1 MLDFYNKK
9 QYNNS
14 MNTDIMIDLE
24 TLDVLPSATILTI
37 GAVKFD
43 PFGSE
48 IEESTMEKFYVR
60 VDVDSCDRLGCTVS
74 QATLDWW
81 SNQSQAAQDEAF
93 DPTNRIDIVDAMNQL
108 YKFCWGAKRVWSHG
122 AGFDIIIMEH
132 IFRKIG
138 KAVPWQFWE
147 VRDTRTLFDI
157 GINPNRPPVLKHHAL
172 EDAWN
177 QAVGVQNVF
186 KKLRSSSGLD
196 GVLITP
202 LANQR

>member
-1 MLDFYNKK
+1 MK
-9 QYNNS
+9 
-14 MNTDIMIDLE
+14 TDIMIDLE

-43 PFGSE
+43 PFGDE
-48 IEESTMEKFYVR
+48 INDPAMEKFYVK
-60 VDVDSCDRLGCTVS
+60 VDLDSCDRLGRTVS

-93 DPTNRIDIVDAMNQL
+93 DPSNRIPIQDAMAQL

-122 AGFDIIIMEH
+122 AGFDVIIMEN
-132 IFRKIG
+132 IFRKIE
-138 KAVPWQFWE
+138 KAIPWSFWE

-186 KKLRSSSGLD
+186 KKLRSSSGID
-196 GVLITP
+196 GKLITP
-202 LANQR
+202 LSGERS

>member
-1 MLDFYNKK
+1 MA
-9 QYNNS
+9 
-14 MNTDIMIDLE
+14 NTDIMIDME

-43 PFGSE
+43 PFGDEMSE
-48 IEESTMEKFYVR
+48 TGMDKFYVK
-60 VDVDSCDRLGCTVS
+60 VDIDSCDRLGCTVS
-74 QATLDWW
+74 PATLEWW
-81 SNQSQAAQDEAF
+81 GNQEKAAQDEAF
-93 DPTNRIDIVDAMNQL
+93 SPDGRIDIVDAMNQL

-122 AGFDIIIMEH
+122 AGFDVVICENL
-132 IFRKIG
+132 FRKMG
-138 KAVPWQFWE
+138 KAIPWQFWE

-186 KKLRSSSGLD
+186 RTLRTASSYTGQ
-196 GVLITP
+196 LITP